1 MFRLGIDLPAE
12 ATSYQLII
20 GAGAYT
26 ELVNL
31 TANGK
36 YSKVFLL
43 TTPEVWKNCQELIA
57 KYLPLDFKL
66 IEIQSGEE
74 HKTLTTLE
82 NVLHELSFHGADRRS
97 LLVNF
102 GGGVVGDLGGFAAS
116 VYMRGIDFVQAPT
129 TLLSQVDASVG
140 GKTGINF
147 NHVKNLLGAFQQPKA
162 VLINPET
169 LKSLPVR
176 ELSSGMAENIKHALI
191 ADSSFID
198 YLENFQWPVRDFADF
213 SDLIAKSVAIK
224 AQVVRADP
232 KEAGLRKI
240 LNFGHTAGHALES
253 LCLNSAHPLAHGEAV
268 ALGMLMEG
276 ELAVS
281 EGLISEADLKRI
293 EKLILKFNLPNKV
306 TVKINPLEFE
316 AKLLTDKKNSN
327 QQIKWVLLKK
337 LGEAVIDQS
346 VSAENLAGCLG
357 KYLDSTLPKHQ
368 DSGLSLLGK
377 VRDATVNLKGS
388 KSLTNRALIL
398 AGQSVGKSILYN
410 PAICDDAQVVIEALR
425 KFGVKIEWSEDSL
438 LIDRPEVLT
447 PYEGIIDVGPA
458 GTAMRFLTSFVA
470 TVPGALVELRG
481 SERMHQR
488 PINDLV
494 DALTSQGLQ
503 IKYLGTPNCPPL
515 RILGREKEEK
525 FTVDIKAN
533 ISSQFLS
540 SIMLSAPSLAKS
552 VEINIVGDLISKS
565 YIDLTLQVMK
575 DFGVNVIEEEGN
587 YFLIFDSL
595 PQSGAYQIDGDAT
608 GAGYFWC
615 LAAASSQAIT
625 VNNLS
630 PESKQGDLDV
640 VPILEKI
647 GCEIQKGERSI
658 TVIGK
663 NKLATIHADLEQLP
677 DSAQT
682 LAVLASLIPGTSRL
696 TGLSTLKNKETDRL
710 RALSQEL
717 KKLNIKTVIGDDFI
731 EIYGGT
737 IKIPETGVEIETYD
751 DHRMA
756 MSFAILASIYPEI
769 KIADPQVVSKS
780 FPDFWQQLEIC
791 GLEIV

>member
-12 ATSYQLII
+12 SASYQLII

-31 TANGK
+31 TANNN

-43 TTPEVWKNCQELIA
+43 TTSEVWKNCQELIA
-57 KYLPLDFKL
+57 NYLPENFKL
-66 IEIQSGEE
+66 IQIQSGEE
-74 HKTLTTLE
+74 HKTLVTLE
-82 NVLHELSFHGADRRS
+82 NVLHELSFNGADRRS
-97 LLVNF
+97 LLINF

-116 VYMRGIDFVQAPT
+116 VYMRGIDFIQAPT

-169 LKSLPVR
+169 LKSLPAR

-198 YLENFQWPVRDFADF
+198 YLENFQWPVKDFANF

-224 AQVVRADP
+224 AGVVRSDP

-253 LCLNSAHPLAHGEAV
+253 ICLNSANPLAHGEAV
-268 ALGMLMEG
+268 GLGMLIEG
-276 ELAVS
+276 ELAVL
-281 EGLISEADLKRI
+281 EGLITEDDLKRI

-306 TVKINPLEFE
+306 EARINPLEFK

-327 QQIKWVLLKK
+327 QDIKWVLLKRM
-337 LGEAVIDQS
+337 GEAVIDQS
-346 VSAENLAGCLG
+346 ASAENLAAAVE
-357 KYLDSTLPKHQ
+357 KYLVTSHQ
-368 DSGLSLLGK
+368 TKEEVHLGLKGK
-377 VRDATVNLKGS
+377 VKDASVNLNGS

-398 AGQSVGKSILYN
+398 AGQAVGKSILYN

-425 KFGVKIEWSEDSL
+425 KFGIKIEWSEDTL
-438 LIDRPEVLT
+438 LIDRPDKLT
-447 PYEGIIDVGPA
+447 AYQGIIDVGPA
-458 GTAMRFLTSFVA
+458 GTAMRFLTSFVS
-470 TVPGALVELRG
+470 TVPGSIVELRG

-488 PINDLV
+488 PINHLV
-494 DALTSQGLQ
+494 DALVSQGVE
-503 IKYLGTPNCPPL
+503 INYLGNLNCPPL
-515 RILGREKEEK
+515 QIIGREKQDK
-525 FTVDIKAN
+525 FNVDIKAD

-540 SIMLSAPSLAKS
+540 SLMLSAPSLATS
-552 VEINIVGDLISKS
+552 VEINIIGDLISKS
-565 YIDLTLQVMK
+565 YIDLTLQVMN
-575 DFGVNVIEEEGN
+575 DFGVNVIEQEGN

-595 PQSGAYQIDGDAT
+595 PKAEAYQIDGDAT

-615 LAAASSQAIT
+615 LAAATGQTIT
-625 VNNLS
+625 VNNIS
-630 PESKQGDLDV
+630 PESKQGDLDLI
-640 VPILEKI
+640 PILEKI
-647 GCEIQKGERSI
+647 GCQIERGERSI
-658 TVIGK
+658 AVKGQS
-663 NKLATIHADLEQLP
+663 NLQAIHADLEQLP

-717 KKLNIKTVIGDDFI
+717 KKLNIKTVVGDDFI
-731 EIYGGT
+731 EIFGGT
-737 IKIPETGVEIETYD
+737 IQIPTTGVVIETYD

-780 FPDFWQQLEIC
+780 FPDFWQQIEVC
-791 GLEIV
+791 GLSIV